1 MFVSARGQTG
11 LVVRSN
17 FNRPSD
23 IRTPVF
29 LATSH
34 GTSCFEGVTP
44 STFLERRLPFHRAV
58 RIKRLRAR
66 YLYALVIATTLLLV
80 AGAVSFERSVLQLLN
95 QMHRASATHNDIMLL
110 DSVLGDVKDVER
122 GSDGFVIT
130 RDQEFLRAY
139 DSGTRSLASDSSAV
153 ARSLAEHPNRSAE
166 FARAEQ
172 SADRFLTLSRR
183 IVGLADSAPPQAT
196 ALIASH
202 AQIDLVDQMAAI
214 VGDLSQ
220 QEQEEM
226 SAEQQAVRM
235 EARQAALTGAGAL
248 ALTVALLA
256 FVVLA
261 MRAEIVRRTAAK
273 NATVQANE
281 QLAQRVDELHQRSQ
295 EIALLSEMSE
305 MLQISSSIDE
315 MRHVLP
321 EFGSRLFPGLGGV
334 VFAVRST
341 PDAVEAAAWWGEA
354 PEVTTFGLSDCW
366 ALRLGRAH
374 LVEKDSAGLR
384 CRHSRGDGA
393 QATLCVPMQAQ
404 GEAIGVL
411 YLVADADARV
421 PLEVEKLAKSVAD
434 QMSLGLANLRLQET
448 LRTRAMHDPLTG
460 LFNRRHMEESLD
472 RELRTAQRQSTSIG
486 LMMIDVDHFKRYNDT
501 YGHAGGDALLEQ
513 LSQLMMELFR
523 DRDII
528 CRYGGEEFLAIMPG
542 ADVATVSARAEQL
555 RLAANALRVQA
566 AGKPL
571 GPVTISVGIAV
582 YPDHASTTEG
592 LLATADSALYEAKH
606 RGRDCVVAGP
616 QLQQLIA
623 V

>member
-1 MFVSARGQTG
+1 
-11 LVVRSN
+11 
-17 FNRPSD
+17 
-23 IRTPVF
+23 
-29 LATSH
+29 
-34 GTSCFEGVTP
+34 
-44 STFLERRLPFHRAV
+44 V

-66 YLYALVIATTLLLV
+66 YLYTLVIVTALLLV
-80 AGAVSFERSVLQLLN
+80 AGAVSFERSVFQLLN
-95 QMHRASATHNDIMLL
+95 QMHRASATHNEIMLL
-110 DSVLGDVKDVER
+110 DGVLGDVKDVER

-139 DSGTRSLASDSSAV
+139 DSGTRSLAADSSAL
-153 ARSLAEHPNRSAE
+153 ARSLARQPDRSAE

-202 AQIDLVDQMAAI
+202 AQIDLVDQIASI
-214 VGDLSQ
+214 IGDLSR
-220 QEQEEM
+220 QEREEL

-235 EARQAALTGAGAL
+235 EARQAALTGAWAL
-248 ALTVALLA
+248 ALTIALLA

-261 MRAEIVRRTAAK
+261 MRREIVRRTTAR
-273 NATVQANE
+273 NATAQVNE
-281 QLAQRVDELHQRSQ
+281 QLAERVNELHQRSM
-295 EIALLSEMSE
+295 EITLLSEMSE
-305 MLQISSSIDE
+305 MLQISGSIDE

-321 EFGSRLFPGLGGV
+321 EFGARLFPHFGGV
-334 VFAVRST
+334 VFTVRSS

-366 ALRLGRAH
+366 ALRLGRPH

-384 CRHSRGDGA
+384 CRHSRADGA

-411 YLVADADARV
+411 YLVADPDT
-421 PLEVEKLAKSVAD
+421 LIQLDVEKLAKSVAD
-434 QMSLGLANLRLQET
+434 QMSLGIANLRLQET

-460 LFNRRHMEESLD
+460 LFNRRHMEESLEN
-472 RELRTAQRQSTSIG
+472 ELRAAQRQSTSIAV
-486 LMMIDVDHFKRYNDT
+486 MMIDVDHFKRYNDT

-542 ADVATVSARAEQL
+542 ADLATVSARAEQL
-555 RLAANALRVQA
+555 RLAAKTLQVRA

-582 YPDHASTTEG
+582 YPDHASTSES

-616 QLQQLIA
+616 QMQRLIA